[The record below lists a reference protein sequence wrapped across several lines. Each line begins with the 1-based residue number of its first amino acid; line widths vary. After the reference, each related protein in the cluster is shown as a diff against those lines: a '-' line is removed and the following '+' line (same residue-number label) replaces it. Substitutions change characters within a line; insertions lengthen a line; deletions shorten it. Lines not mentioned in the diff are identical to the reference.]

1 MNNRGPFGVP
11 MSHFPVVV
19 QSWCTIL
26 VGHLMCK
33 SWWSLLWFKDGGSIN
48 GTLVG
53 HRSWIW
59 FAIWLIK
66 VDGPFG
72 GPKVVVVF
80 MDHMTTN
87 FGTPHGPTSWDH
99 QKNNNFWKNGQPTW
113 CSDGLPNGP
122 PTFNHQR
129 NPTLAHQMA
138 HSLDDLRA
146 HWIDH
151 QLRTTKRTTEFGSPY
166 GLLTSWLE
174 GLANWPPTRDA

>member
-33 SWWSLLWFKDGGSIN
+33 SWWSLLWFKDVGSIN

-53 HRSWIW
+53 QGSWIW
-59 FAIWLIK
+59 FAIWLTK

-87 FGTPHGPTSWDH
+87 FGIPHGPPSSDH
-99 QKNNNFWKNGQPTW
+99 QKNNNFGKNGPPTW

-122 PTFNHQR
+122 PTF
-129 NPTLAHQMA
+129 
-138 HSLDDLRA
+138 
-146 HWIDH
+146 I
-151 QLRTTKRTTEFGSPY
+151 TKGIANFGTPN
-166 GLLTSWLE
+166 GPFTWWLE
-174 GLANWPPTRDA
+174 SPLNWPPT

>member
-59 FAIWLIK
+59 FAIWLTK
-66 VDGPFG
+66 GDGPFG

-87 FGTPHGPTSWDH
+87 FGIPHGPPSSDH
-99 QKNNNFWKNGQPTW
+99 QKNNNFGKNGPPTW

-129 NPTLAHQMA
+129 DCQLWHTKWPIHLMTWEPTELTTNLGPPKGQLNLAHHIA
-138 HSLDDLRA
+138 C
-146 HWIDH
+146 
-151 QLRTTKRTTEFGSPY
+151 QLHDRRV
-166 GLLTSWLE
+166 
-174 GLANWPPTRDA
+174 